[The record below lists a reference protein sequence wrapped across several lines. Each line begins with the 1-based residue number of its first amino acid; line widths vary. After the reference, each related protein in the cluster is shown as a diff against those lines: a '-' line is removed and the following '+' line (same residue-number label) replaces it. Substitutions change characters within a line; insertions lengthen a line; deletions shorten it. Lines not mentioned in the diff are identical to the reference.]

1 MKHTV
6 LLSGMLLAGAG
17 LAGAQVW
24 LEQPARRV
32 TVVEGG
38 GYFPVAIRLRSGEIL
53 AVLRGGAPHIGV
65 KGRLEVVT
73 SRDGGATWSA
83 PQTVVD
89 GPDDDRNPAFGQLSD
104 GTIVLGYAIAR
115 GYDATGLRFT
125 GDTRRDHI
133 FDGVYVT
140 RSGDGGR
147 TWSKPERSPATFAL
161 AEKGAIS
168 PYGKIVQ
175 LADGTAVM
183 AVYYEFYDGRGNQSY
198 IFRSKDG
205 GKTWDDPTLLGG
217 GYNETGIAV
226 LADGTMLAALRT
238 EKGGRLDVRR
248 STDQGRTWS
257 EPVQVTDDRE
267 HPADLI
273 PLKDGRVLLTYG
285 ERNRPYGARVMLSR
299 DGGRTWER
307 SRRILLAGDA
317 VVTDCG
323 YPSSVQLPDG
333 RIVTLYYQVDDPAN
347 ALPSAKAKAVIWEVP
362 R

>member
-1 MKHTV
+1 MGGMIRQAGVVQHPGPAGVRGGGAAFPRPAAPDTFGHIMKHTV

-17 LAGAQVW
+17 LAGAPVW

-205 GKTWDDPTLLGG
+205 GKTGRSHAAGRWLQRDRDRGARGRHDAGGAAHGERRPPGRAPFDRPGAHLERAGAGNRRPRAPRGPDPA
-217 GYNETGIAV
+217 E
-226 LADGTMLAALRT
+226 
-238 EKGGRLDVRR
+238 
-248 STDQGRTWS
+248 GRT
-257 EPVQVTDDRE
+257 RA
-267 HPADLI
+267 ADL
-273 PLKDGRVLLTYG
+273 R
-285 ERNRPYGARVMLSR
+285 GA
-299 DGGRTWER
+299 
-307 SRRILLAGDA
+307 
-317 VVTDCG
+317 
-323 YPSSVQLPDG
+323 
-333 RIVTLYYQVDDPAN
+333 
-347 ALPSAKAKAVIWEVP
+347 
-362 R
+362 